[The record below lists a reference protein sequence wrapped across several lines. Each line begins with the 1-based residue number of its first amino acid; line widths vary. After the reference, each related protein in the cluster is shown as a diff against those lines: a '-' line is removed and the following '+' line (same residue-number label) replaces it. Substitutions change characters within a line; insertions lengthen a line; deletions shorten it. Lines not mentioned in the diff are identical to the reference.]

1 MADTVLTVIG
11 NTGWTEVQQ
20 GTSGTISN
28 TSEKDVF
35 LIEDTV
41 QPSAAIELGYFLRP
55 GLDAVYTLDEGQ
67 KVFARA
73 VIPTVTLAVTEE

>member
-11 NTGWTEVQQ
+11 NTAWTEVQQ
-20 GTSGTISN
+20 GTAGTISN

-35 LIEDTV
+35 LLEDTV
-41 QPSAAIELGYFLRP
+41 QPSASIELGYKLRA
-55 GLDAVYTLDEGQ
+55 GLESSYTLDAGQ

-73 VIPTVTLAVTEE
+73 EIPTVTLAVTEE